1 MDGTTKKQT
10 IGLHEYR
17 DEDTEEQAVL
27 VSKIEDLEMQCQ
39 ALRDYNVELEES
51 RERYVSIFDY
61 SPVGHIILDTNGI
74 VADVNLTTA
83 MMMEME
89 KENMMGLPFN
99 MFVAPYHTTM
109 FFDHIR
115 RCKITKTRVCTE
127 LDIKTHSR
135 NPYCVQIISV
145 PFLLLDHQ
153 TIRYNTTIIDI
164 SNQKRLEQEIRRL
177 DCLNLIGEMAAGI
190 AHEIRNPMTTVH
202 GYLQLFLRKS
212 SNPEEIEDF
221 KLMLDELER
230 ANAIITEFLSLAKN
244 KKNKLVR
251 KNINVIVESIYPL
264 MQAEALLAGNEIFM
278 DLFPKLPEVLVD
290 GKEIRQVLLNLVNNG
305 LQAMKHG
312 KITIRTFMEEG
323 DIVLSVADQ
332 GHGIPDEIKR
342 QIGTPFF
349 TTKENGTGL
358 GLAICYSIVQRHK
371 AKLDYTTGEYG
382 TTFYIR
388 FPRQTIVK

>member
-1 MDGTTKKQT
+1 MDGTMKKQMV
-10 IGLHEYR
+10 GLHKHSNDIE
-17 DEDTEEQAVL
+17 ESTEL

-39 ALRDYNVELEES
+39 ALQDYNSELEES
-51 RERYVSIFDY
+51 RERYASIFDY
-61 SPVGHIILDTNGI
+61 SPIGHIILDKNGI
-74 VADVNLTTA
+74 IVDVNLTTA
-83 MMMEME
+83 MMMKME
-89 KENMMGLPFN
+89 KQNMIGWPFN

-109 FFDHIR
+109 FFQHIL
-115 RCKITKTRVCTE
+115 RCKVAKTRVCTE
-127 LDIKTHSR
+127 LDIKIHSC

-164 SNQKRLEQEIRRL
+164 SNQNRLEQEIQRL
-177 DCLNLIGEMAAGI
+177 DRLNLIGEMAAGI

-212 SNPEEIEDF
+212 SNLQEIEDF

-244 KKNKLVR
+244 KRNRLVR
-251 KNINVIVESIYPL
+251 KNINKIVEAIYPL
-264 MQAEALLAGNEIFM
+264 MQAEALLAGNEVFM
-278 DLFPKLPEVLVD
+278 DLFPELPEILVD
-290 GKEIRQVLLNLVNNG
+290 GKEMRQVLLNLVNNG

-312 KITIRTFMEEG
+312 QITIRTFMEEG

-332 GHGIPDEIKR
+332 GHGIPDEIQR

-358 GLAICYSIVQRHK
+358 GLAICYSIVQRHN
-371 AKLDYTTGEYG
+371 AKLDYTTSEYG
-382 TTFYIR
+382 TTFFIR
-388 FPRQTIVK
+388 FPRQIIAK